1 MPEIRDIKPT
11 GPTWQKRRVDDDRP
25 RPDDRGGKKDD
36 DGPRERREDGD
47 DKPHDGQID
56 EYA

>member
-11 GPTWQKRRVDDDRP
+11 GPTWRKRRVDDDRP
-25 RPDDRGGKKDD
+25 RPDDRANRK
-36 DGPRERREDGD
+36 ERGNAEEPPPEGD
-47 DKPHDGQID
+47 KSRDGQID